1 MNRHPSHRSPADLRP
16 VLLFGL
22 ALYLLVA
29 FVLAVTLGP
38 TGSAPVG
45 PLHPPAGLGL

>member
-16 VLLFGL
+16 VFLFAL
-22 ALYLLVA
+22 AMYLLVA
-29 FVLAVTLGP
+29 FALAVTLGP
-38 TGSAPVG
+38 TGGAPAG